1 MRRTTAFATASLL
14 VLCPGLALLTSDAI
28 GQQSEG
34 AHHRYLFRAA
44 FTIDGMKNLQKQSAT
59 GFKAGVA
66 KFFGAAGGKLESWY
80 FDYGDS
86 TAYGFVDYP
95 DEIAAATA
103 QTTVNA
109 AGFAR
114 VTYSPVLSAED
125 ADKALAGSVAV
136 RPPQQQ

>member
-1 MRRTTAFATASLL
+1 MKRRSASITASLL
-14 VLCPGLALLTSDAI
+14 FVGLIATAGGAA
-28 GQQSEG
+28 GQQAE
-34 AHHRYLFRAA
+34 ATHHKYFFRAV
-44 FTIDGMKNLQKQSAT
+44 FTIDGMKNLQKQSPS

-66 KFFGAAGGKLESWY
+66 KFFGSAGGKLESWY
-80 FDYGDS
+80 FDYADS

-95 DEIAAATA
+95 DEISAATA
-103 QTTVNA
+103 QATVNA

-125 ADKALAGSVAV
+125 ADKAFAKSAAV